1 MTVPPPPDSRTAFDL
16 VPALLRGPDG
26 RIWLWTTGAERLY
39 GWPRDAALGQH
50 EDALLGTEP
59 AEPWARIGEAL
70 RRDGTWQGS
79 VRQRMAD
86 GRWLDLVAHWSTT
99 HGSASGAAQRDNPQR
114 DNPQRDNSQRDNSQR
129 DDPGPIEGDAQGG
142 MSRSASG
149 SVLGSPPGPANDGA
163 AGVLEVA
170 VGPSILDGGAEA
182 AFRLAA
188 IVDSS
193 EEAIIGKDLAG
204 RITSWNRAAE
214 QMLGYTA
221 AEIIGCPIA
230 LVLPDGLLADEAAV
244 LERIGRGE
252 LVGRHESTRRRKD
265 GSIVP
270 VFLSISPVRDG
281 SGRIVGAATIARDIS
296 DQKHDRE
303 ALRTSQMELVH
314 VSRLSELGQIASALA
329 HEVNQPLAAIANYA
343 AAGRRTLATGNVAG
357 AAKALE
363 RIGEQAGRGGEI
375 VQRLRDFMRKRPT
388 EKRPESLAAVIEEA
402 LALAMIGVRT
412 RPILFTRTLDPTAA
426 TAVLDRI
433 QIEQVLFNLMR
444 NAIEA
449 MADAPHQELTV
460 ATRRLDPERVEIAI
474 ADTGP
479 GLPEAIRAQ
488 LFQPFVTTKANGLGI
503 GLSICRSIVQAHDGT
518 VTAEANP
525 GGGTIFRITLPAPA
539 GDGTE
544 P

>member
-26 RIWLWTTGAERLY
+26 RIRLWTTGAERLY

-79 VRQRMAD
+79 VRQRTAD
-86 GRWLDLVAHWSTT
+86 GRWLDLAAHWSTT
-99 HGSASGAAQRDNPQR
+99 HGSAFGSAQRGNPQR
-114 DNPQRDNSQRDNSQR
+114 DN
-129 DDPGPIEGDAQGG
+129 PGPIEGDAQGS

-149 SVLGSPPGPANDGA
+149 SVPGSPPAPVNGGA

-170 VGPSILDGGAEA
+170 VGPCTVDGSAEA

-204 RITSWNRAAE
+204 RVTSWNRAAE

-281 SGRIVGAATIARDIS
+281 SGQIVGAATIARDIS
-296 DQKHDRE
+296 AQKRTRE

-329 HEVNQPLAAIANYA
+329 HEVNQPLAAIGNYA
-343 AAGRRTLATGNVAG
+343 AAGRRTLAAGNVAG

-388 EKRPESLAAVIEEA
+388 EKRPEALPAVIEEA

-412 RPILFTRTLDPTAA
+412 RPILFTRTLDPAAA

-539 GDGTE
+539 EDETG